1 MQSKHKPRLT
11 NPEHLPRRPLWLLQG
26 PQPLTEPP
34 TAWFS
39 GPERISGGWWD
50 GERVHRD
57 YYIAQLRS
65 GQLAW
70 VFRDV
75 REGWFIH
82 GWFG

>member
-1 MQSKHKPRLT
+1 MQRTSRVMKTKASQ
-11 NPEHLPRRPLWLLQG
+11 LPQRPLWLLRG
-26 PQPLTEPP
+26 PQPLTEIPQ
-34 TAWFS
+34 AWFT

-50 GERVHRD
+50 GQRVHRD
-57 YYIAQLRS
+57 YYIAQLNN

-75 REGWFIH
+75 REGWFVH